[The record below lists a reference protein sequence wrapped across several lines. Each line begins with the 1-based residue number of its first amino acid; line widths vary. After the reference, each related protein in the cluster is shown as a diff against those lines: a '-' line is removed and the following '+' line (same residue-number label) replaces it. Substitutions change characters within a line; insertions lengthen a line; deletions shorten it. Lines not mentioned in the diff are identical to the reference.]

1 MSAIGDEARRALR
14 RCRYGILATAS
25 RRLAG
30 HPFASVTPFVTDH
43 AARPVL
49 LVSALAEHTKNMR
62 DDPRVSLLVHE
73 PARDVQAAGRLTVVG
88 RAEPLAPSPELRDR
102 YLRYQPDAARLLE
115 LGDFAFRAIVPE
127 VLRYIAGFG
136 RIEWIPA
143 ASFAPPAST
152 LQSDESAIVA
162 HMNADHAD
170 ALRDCCRALHAREA
184 ATVEMVGI
192 DCDGF
197 DLRADDELLRADF
210 DAPVTEAGQARGAL
224 ADLARRCRT
233 A

>member
-1 MSAIGDEARRALR
+1 VSTLGDEARRALR

-88 RAEPLAPSPELRDR
+88 RAEPLEPTPELRDR

-115 LGDFAFRAIVPE
+115 LGDFAFRLIVPE
-127 VLRYIAGFG
+127 VVRYIAGFG

-143 ASFAPPAST
+143 ASFAPPANT
-152 LQSDESAIVA
+152 LEPEEAAIIE

-170 ALRDCCRALHAREA
+170 ALRDGCRALHARES
-184 ATVEMVGI
+184 ATVEMAGI

-210 DAPVTEAGQARGAL
+210 ERPVTDAGGVRAAL
-224 ADLARRCRT
+224 AELARRWRS

>member
-1 MSAIGDEARRALR
+1 
-14 RCRYGILATAS
+14 
-25 RRLAG
+25 
-30 HPFASVTPFVTDH
+30 
-43 AARPVL
+43 
-49 LVSALAEHTKNMR
+49 
-62 DDPRVSLLVHE
+62 VSLLVHE

-136 RIEWIPA
+136 RIEWVPA
-143 ASFAPPAST
+143 ASFAAPANT
-152 LQSDESAIVA
+152 LESEEAAIVA
-162 HMNADHAD
+162 DMNAEHAD
-170 ALRDCCRALHAREA
+170 ALRDCCRTLHAREA
-184 ATVEMVGI
+184 ATVEMAGV

-197 DLRADDELLRADF
+197 DLRADDELLRTDF
-210 DAPVTEAGQARGAL
+210 DAPLTDATHAREAL
-224 ADLARRCRT
+224 AALVRRCRT